1 MKRCR
6 SKGCSAQLET
16 LVSMPGVV
24 KGAGSVACAALRGQ
38 ILSRRGLL
46 VSCLLLFPLA
56 AFAQM
61 NTANITGSV
70 KDPSGAV
77 VPGVRI
83 TAVQSATQRTY
94 FAVSNQDGEY
104 LMAELPAGEYSLS
117 VEARGFKRALA
128 EGITLHAGDRLRKD
142 FSLQVGGEQDAVMVE
157 IPTGE
162 LQRESADVKD
172 VIQNQQVVSLPLQG
186 RQFLELSLL
195 SEGVVSPPGGT
206 RGDALQQ
213 TGNLVNILGQ
223 RSGHNLY
230 LVDGTN
236 VTDEYF
242 NNLVVSPSVDA
253 IQEFNLEKTDYNAEF
268 GGKSGG
274 VINVVTRSGSNRF
287 HGSLFEFLRNDAF
300 DARNYFDSASQPIPP
315 FRQNQFGGTFGGPL
329 KIPGFYDGQDKT
341 FFFLNYEGQRIRDS
355 LTHEF
360 SVPTLAERAG
370 NFSSDSTVI
379 YDPLTRQSFL
389 AETGVNAIPSNLLD
403 RAALALLAR
412 LPPPNQPGTG
422 LNLLA
427 VGGQTIDTNQYNARL
442 DHQFSAKD
450 SAFLRASFFDAGEY
464 DPFGSGILH
473 EALLPGFGRNLT
485 THSFNLAFSETHTFT
500 ANVLNEFRFGWL
512 NVSGGQSSPNAGN
525 PFAQQQGILGTTTN
539 PADMGYPLV
548 SLSNGFTSIGDPAG
562 FVSRVDSNYE
572 FYDNVLIHHG
582 NHVIQFGGYFFHLNF
597 NPVSPNGARGLFTFN
612 GKWTT
617 ASPTST
623 ATNLNSLADFLL
635 GDPAAA
641 QVGIGEGAE
650 HAHTNWAHFYLQD
663 TWRVTPNLTLDAGL
677 RYEFNQNLVDAYN
690 QFSNIDLSV
699 PGGRLVAA
707 SNGAGQINPSAA
719 ALLPLSPIPVV
730 PSSSV
735 GWNNSLLTPRALRL
749 SPRLGLAW
757 NVPYLPQTVVRAGFG
772 IYTNQA
778 AYSVLQNLA
787 ENLPFFLL
795 KTVNANQSS
804 APVLTTQNILTS
816 TLGSVGANGVNHD
829 FRIEYNEVWNFAMQH
844 ALAANTTVE
853 AQYVGSRTVHADSS
867 TALNIPVPGP
877 GTVQSRR
884 PFPALNAFTAIR
896 WDGWADFHA
905 LTLKLNRR
913 FSHGLTF
920 ESNYTWSKSLD
931 DASDPG
937 TTNNE
942 YNLPQNVYHLPAEK
956 ALSSFDHRQ
965 RFVASA
971 VYDLPFSSRGNGWM
985 RALVGGWQTGAIF
998 AVQTGAP
1005 FTVNLPVGTDPAN
1018 IGTVNGVNIE
1028 RPNLVGD
1035 PNHGPQTPGAWFN
1048 TSAFAVPT
1056 PYTFGTAGR
1065 NAVDGP
1071 GYADLDLSLQK
1082 TVALREG
1089 LDLQLRGEAYN
1100 AFNHPN
1106 FDIPGR
1112 IFGSATF
1119 GQISSAENSREM
1131 QLAVKLIF

>member
-1 MKRCR
+1 MLTVQGQRLKSSFTFCR
-6 SKGCSAQLET
+6 T
-16 LVSMPGVV
+16 LRLRTLTWVSLFL
-24 KGAGSVACAALRGQ
+24 AASVAYG
-38 ILSRRGLL
+38 
-46 VSCLLLFPLA
+46 
-56 AFAQM
+56 QM
-61 NTANITGSV
+61 NTADVVGRV
-70 KDPSGAV
+70 EDPSGAIIAGARV
-77 VPGVRI
+77 
-83 TAVQSATQRTY
+83 TAVQAATLRTY
-94 FAVSNQDGEY
+94 STSSDRDGQF
-104 LMAELPAGEYSLS
+104 LLAEIPAGEYSLS
-117 VEARGFKRALA
+117 VEAQGFKRTVEEL
-128 EGITLHAGDRLRKD
+128 ISLHAGDRVRKN
-142 FSLQVGGEQDAVMVE
+142 FRLQVGGGQDAVIVE
-157 IPTGE
+157 VPAGE

-172 VIQNQQVVSLPLQG
+172 VIQNQQVVGLPLQG

-213 TGNLVNILGQ
+213 TGTLVNILGQ

-253 IQEFNLEKTDYNAEF
+253 IQEFNMEKTDYNAEF

-274 VINVVTRSGSNRF
+274 VINVITMSGTNRF
-287 HGSLFEFLRNDAF
+287 HGSLFEFLRNDVF
-300 DARNYFDSASQPIPP
+300 DAKNYFDSAGQPIPP
-315 FRQNQFGGTFGGPL
+315 FRQNQFGATFGGPV
-329 KIPGFYDGQDKT
+329 KIPGLYDGKDKT

-370 NFSSDSTVI
+370 NFSGDSTII

-389 AETGVNAIPSNLLD
+389 SETGTNAIPSNRLD
-403 RAALALLAR
+403 GAAGALLAK
-412 LPPPNQPGTG
+412 LPQPNQPGTG

-427 VGGQTIDTNQYNARL
+427 VGGQSVDTNQYNARL
-442 DHQFSAKD
+442 DHQFSVTDA
-450 SAFLRASFFDAGEY
+450 SFLRTSFFDATEY

-473 EALLPGFGRNLT
+473 ESLLPGFGRNLT
-485 THSFNLAFSETHTFT
+485 THSFNLAFSETHTFS

-525 PFAQQQGILGTTTN
+525 PFARQQGILGTTMN

-548 SLSNGFTSIGDPAG
+548 SLSNGFTSIGDPAS
-562 FVSRVDSNYE
+562 FVSRADSNYE
-572 FYDNVLIHHG
+572 FFDNVLIHRGRHA
-582 NHVIQFGGYFFHLNF
+582 IQFGGYFFHLSF
-597 NPVSPNGARGLFTFN
+597 QPVNPNGARGLFTYN

-617 ASPTST
+617 ASPTAT

-635 GDPAAA
+635 GDPASA

-663 TWRVTPNLTLDAGL
+663 TWRVTPRLSLDAGL

-699 PGGRLVAA
+699 PGGRFVAA
-707 SNGAGQINPSAA
+707 SNGGGQINPSAGV
-719 ALLPLSPIPVV
+719 LLPLSPIPVV

-757 NVPYLPQTVVRAGFG
+757 DVPYLPQTVLRAGFG

-795 KTVNANQSS
+795 KTVNANQS
-804 APVLTTQNILTS
+804 ALPVYNTENILTS
-816 TLGSVGANGVNHD
+816 TMLGTVGANGVNHD
-829 FRIEYNEVWNFAMQH
+829 FRIEYNEVWNLAVQH
-844 ALAANTTVE
+844 ALGANTTVE

-867 TALNIPVPGP
+867 TALNIPVPGA
-877 GTVQSRR
+877 GAVQSRR
-884 PFPALNAFTAIR
+884 PFPALNAFTSIR

-920 ESNYTWSKSLD
+920 QTNYTWSKSLD

-942 YNLPQNVYHLPAEK
+942 YNLPQNVYDLPAEK

-965 RFVASA
+965 RLVASA
-971 VYDLPFSSRGNGWM
+971 VYDLPFSNGATGWL
-985 RALVGGWQTGAIF
+985 RALVRGWQTGVIL

-1005 FTVNLPVGTDPAN
+1005 FTVNLPVGADPAN

-1048 TSAFAVPT
+1048 TAAFAVPAA
-1056 PYTFGTAGR
+1056 YTFGTAGR
-1065 NAVDGP
+1065 NAVYGP

-1082 TVALREG
+1082 IVTLREG
-1089 LDLQLRGEAYN
+1089 LNLQLRGEAYN
-1100 AFNHPN
+1100 ALNHPN

-1119 GQISSAENSREM
+1119 GQISSAENAREI
-1131 QLAVKLIF
+1131 QLALKLIF